1 MGVRVI
7 TRVEVQSFDGYV
19 YDMSTTSGTFS
30 ASAVERRMPILLKN
44 TDSVYVRW
52 KGARMEDAFR
62 LSAEAAEF
70 ASKTFPAPILL
81 EFEKVMCPL
90 ALYTKKRYSFQMW
103 ENPESPCKAL
113 QHVGTQVIR
122 RDTCLFVRS
131 MLSHILELMI
141 KSNDV
146 DAALKHSRLEIER
159 LLSREVS
166 MQELVLSRQYKD
178 TYKNPNIPHVRLA
191 ERLRKR
197 KDVNQVRP
205 GDRVSF
211 VMIEHADGIETP
223 AYTKESGIAI
233 DVMMYFDKQLKT
245 PLDMIWGLV
254 MEPEKVY
261 GDLLER
267 CRRKSQ
273 KEKALN
279 GYLRLFHRAA

>member
-1 MGVRVI
+1 MRTVTCI
-7 TRVEVQSFDGYV
+7 EESDFDGYV
-19 YDMSTTSGTFS
+19 YDMSTRSGTFS
-30 ASAVERRMPILLKN
+30 VSAVTREMPIHLKN

-62 LSAEAAEF
+62 LSSEAAEF
-70 ASKTFPAPILL
+70 ASQSFPSPILL

-131 MLSHILELMI
+131 MLSNVLELII
-141 KSNDV
+141 KRNDV
-146 DAALKHSRLEIER
+146 DAALQHSRLEIER
-159 LLSREVS
+159 LLTGEVS
-166 MQELVLSRQYKD
+166 MQELTLSRQYKD

-191 ERLRKR
+191 ERLRQR

-211 VMIEHADGIETP
+211 VMIDHADGIETP
-223 AYTKESGIAI
+223 EYTKERGLPI

-261 GDLLER
+261 TDLLER
-267 CRRKSQ
+267 SKRKSQ